1 MQLFWKQNIYA
12 FNNSQYGTK
21 QLNLGDRSGR
31 YTTASPGI
39 VSPTSSVT
47 NLPSSRTRPKIQIPL
62 WIITYEPSPTR
73 ILWTDGKCLG
83 TSLSSFISGI
93 SQMTQRSDVKRIKLT
108 LKTPSW
114 NTIITVPI
122 DAEDVWGLAKET
134 FKEAL
139 QEAKREAEGKM
150 RDCKIL
156 IEPLY

>member
-1 MQLFWKQNIYA
+1 MLYRIISLLMQLFWKQNTFA

-21 QLNLGDRSGR
+21 RSNLGNRSGR
-31 YTTASPGI
+31 HTTASPGA

-47 NLPSSRTRPKIQIPL
+47 NLPSSRTRPKIRIPL

-73 ILWTDGKCLG
+73 TLWIDGKCLG

-93 SQMTQRSDVKRIKLT
+93 SQMTQRSDVKSIKLT

-114 NTIITVPI
+114 NTIINVPI

-139 QEAKREAEGKM
+139 QKRREKWKE
-150 RDCKIL
+150 R
-156 IEPLY
+156 